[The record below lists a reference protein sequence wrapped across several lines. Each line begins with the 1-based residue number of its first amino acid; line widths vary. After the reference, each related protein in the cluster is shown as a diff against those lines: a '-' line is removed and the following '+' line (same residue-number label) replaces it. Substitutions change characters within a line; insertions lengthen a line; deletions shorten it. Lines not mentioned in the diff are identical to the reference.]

1 MDNLLQA
8 NQDLQ
13 HLIGQDLPL
22 HQTSTK
28 PERMTEGHMKQE
40 KNQVITYSRLW
51 NRVDVVAMEPL
62 SIDHNFY
69 LDYRN
74 PQSIKFFNKGREKL
88 LGEPFS
94 RKNIFS
100 WLKRHE
106 IKTNEFDWIPTLT
119 IDGKLFTTHIVELSM
134 ETVKKAAQESQNEVQ
149 RKAQNRRMLF
159 NCITSSISP
168 SVMDKLQLYI
178 TPSTDH

>member
-69 LDYRN
+69 LD
-74 PQSIKFFNKGREKL
+74 
-88 LGEPFS
+88 
-94 RKNIFS
+94 
-100 WLKRHE
+100 
-106 IKTNEFDWIPTLT
+106 
-119 IDGKLFTTHIVELSM
+119 
-134 ETVKKAAQESQNEVQ
+134 
-149 RKAQNRRMLF
+149 
-159 NCITSSISP
+159 
-168 SVMDKLQLYI
+168 
-178 TPSTDH
+178 